1 MSAPYTC
8 EARAKALWGSHD
20 MSAAEEAGW
29 WRRLVEL
36 VATRGFFVAG
46 EKFPETMAEYARR
59 RAVQRAKASDEAFE
73 LLLNHCDAWCRK
85 LKPRKLDGAQKNEE
99 LEVKRS
105 FHTQLKVF
113 FRVLRDLMAG
123 WSDDHGSR
131 RPAAF
136 ARVFAAVLRD
146 LELPLAT
153 IDPLMARVAQGPLTY
168 PATPASV
175 GHRPDVPP
183 SYDPH
188 LHRKTSPPPLT
199 SGILASKPSL
209 GGTSVLPLRAAA
221 PFSFADQLH
230 LLQSKAPSL
239 STSSPRAQSEE
250 RPRKSALVEAGG
262 PPVIKQVRFALHS
275 HPEPRHTRGLQ
286 NLSGISC
293 FMNATLQ
300 LLYDLEDFRNGVME
314 SNPIPPCAHTVSLSR
329 LPGILAGLRSIFGA
343 MGSSKGVN
351 IRDIDGF
358 DALASLKPAIPSISC
373 AEQEDA
379 QTFLSNLATPIVE
392 CLPSLSASFEVKSA
406 ELRLSV
412 HTGQEVTRDASFN
425 TRAPFLVVLS
435 DDRSMQ
441 ARVVNAMSDVSS
453 TREVHK
459 FAGIDTSKYL
469 IIVTT
474 QRTPLTD
481 FEKLII
487 DTKTYHI
494 LGVISHQTGSKDV
507 QYEKPEGGFQSLGA
521 PSGHYVYTRR
531 DSLGRWAEYND
542 DSLTTGVLEP
552 RGGYIFLYTQ
562 VALGS

>member
-59 RAVQRAKASDEAFE
+59 RAVHRAKASNDAFE

-146 LELPLAT
+146 LKLPLAT
-153 IDPLMARVAQGPLTY
+153 IDPLTARVAQGPLTY

-188 LHRKTSPPPLT
+188 LHRKTSAPPLT

-209 GGTSVLPLRAAA
+209 GGTSVLPLRAAG
-221 PFSFADQLH
+221 PFSLADQLH
-230 LLQSKAPSL
+230 LLQPKAPSL

-250 RPRKSALVEAGG
+250 RPRKSALVEARG
-262 PPVIKQVRFALHS
+262 PPVIKQVRFDL

-286 NLSGISC
+286 NLRGISC

-314 SNPIPPCAHTVSLSR
+314 SNLIPPCAHHTISSSR

-351 IRDIDGF
+351 IRNINGF
-358 DALASLKPAIPSISC
+358 DALASLKPATPTISC
-373 AEQEDA
+373 EEQEDA

-406 ELRLSV
+406 ELRFSV
-412 HTGQEVTRDASFN
+412 LTEQEVTRDASFD

-435 DDRSMQ
+435 GDRSMQ
-441 ARVVNAMSDVSS
+441 ARVVDAISDVSS

-481 FEKLII
+481 FEKLRI
-487 DTKTYHI
+487 DTKTYDI
-494 LGVISHQTGSKDV
+494 LGVISHQTGSKDL
-507 QYEKPEGGFQSLGA
+507 QYENPEGGFQSSGA

-531 DSLGRWAEYND
+531 NSLGSWAEYND
-542 DSLTTGVLEP
+542 DSLTTGVSEP
-552 RGGYIFLYTQ
+552 RGGYIFLYSQ
-562 VALGS
+562 VALGP